1 MKQFK
6 TCLPPQ
12 HINLAHSQTEI
23 NASKTFP
30 EYLIRLSISQM
41 EGNFSDLI
49 FNLFKSEHENDVK
62 SEKVWLRSQI
72 ELFLWIPPSI
82 KTITTLM
89 TISSEYFHIYNGII
103 ILLKTIKESSVI
115 KSTIMPLNY
124 SVPFSW
130 VRLVRS
136 NLENFLFFLQTFT
149 KFVMENRPLSFPL
162 LSSS

>member
-12 HINLAHSQTEI
+12 HINLARSQTEI

-62 SEKVWLRSQI
+62 SEKVWLSSQI
-72 ELFLWIPPSI
+72 ELFY
-82 KTITTLM
+82 
-89 TISSEYFHIYNGII
+89 EFH
-103 ILLKTIKESSVI
+103 
-115 KSTIMPLNY
+115 
-124 SVPFSW
+124 
-130 VRLVRS
+130 
-136 NLENFLFFLQTFT
+136 
-149 KFVMENRPLSFPL
+149 PLSKLLPL
-162 LSSS
+162 